1 MREVI
6 SLNGM
11 SARTPRRAL
20 TAFVVASFVVFVDTD
35 SVRV

>member
-11 SARTPRRAL
+11 FGTSN
-20 TAFVVASFVVFVDTD
+20 AFNCRSLSKGTKDVKPS
-35 SVRV
+35 